1 MYTLRIIDQ
10 TKNGAEKRVNYF
22 LGKDYEITMKTPL
35 KKTAPNEIPDN
46 NVFNE
51 ALMGFYGEPVLVT
64 DDNGI
69 IESNIIGFVTGERT
83 IPIRDYEVAYIVGSE
98 GQTIER
104 IYGIY
109 NKY

>member
-1 MYTLRIIDQ
+1 MYTLRVIDQ

-22 LGKDYEITMKTPL
+22 LGNSYEILIKAPL
-35 KKTAPNEIPDN
+35 KNTPPDEISED

-51 ALMGFYGEPVLVT
+51 ALLGFYGEPALKL
-64 DDNGI
+64 DDEGGI
-69 IESNIIGFVTGERT
+69 DSNIIGFVTGT
-83 IPIRDYEVAYIVGSE
+83 KTVPIREHEVAYIVGSE

-104 IYGIY
+104 IYGLY